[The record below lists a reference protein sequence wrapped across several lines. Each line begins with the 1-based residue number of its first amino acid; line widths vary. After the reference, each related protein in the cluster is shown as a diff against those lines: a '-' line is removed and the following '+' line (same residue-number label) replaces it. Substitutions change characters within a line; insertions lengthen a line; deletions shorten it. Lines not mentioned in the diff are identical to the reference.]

1 MRKKLKKEKKLKNKP
16 VLKEKI
22 EIPEC
27 WQAAVSKLVS
37 YYDEGW
43 RYGYLEE
50 FTKTGQ
56 AKIRPI
62 AIGGHTP
69 QLQTLPL
76 SDLKLLPE
84 KQKE

>member
-1 MRKKLKKEKKLKNKP
+1 MRKKLKKQKKEKKKP
-16 VLKEKI
+16 ALKELV

-27 WQAAVSKLVS
+27 WQNALTKLVA
-37 YYDEGW
+37 YYVEGW

-50 FTKTGQ
+50 FTKSGQ

-69 QLQTLPL
+69 QLLTLPL
-76 SDLKLLPE
+76 SDLQLIPD
-84 KQKE
+84 KQKD